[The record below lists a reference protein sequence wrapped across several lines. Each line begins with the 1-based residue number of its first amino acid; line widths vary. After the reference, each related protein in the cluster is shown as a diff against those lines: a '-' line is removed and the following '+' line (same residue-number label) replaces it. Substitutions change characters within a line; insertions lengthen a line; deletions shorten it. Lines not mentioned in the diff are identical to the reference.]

1 MKREDSTRQKINNM
15 KTLIK
20 STIVSLIAV
29 TLGLGTPALHA
40 QAPAASATPA
50 TAPVKQKNPP
60 FHGLVSGVDANAKTF
75 TLTSKAGNVRTFTV
89 GSSATVENGTAAATF
104 ADIKVGSYVRG
115 TATKTAKNTY
125 EVVKVI
131 IGAKEAKA
139 EASPAAAAA
148 SNASPAASP
157 VKKARKKK
165 AAATASPSP
174 SPAQ

>member
-1 MKREDSTRQKINNM
+1 M

-20 STIVSLIAV
+20 SAIVSLIAV

-50 TAPVKQKNPP
+50 AAAAKEKHPP
-60 FHGLVSGVDANAKTF
+60 FHGVVSGVDANAKTF

-89 GSSATVENGTAAATF
+89 GSGATVLNGDAAATF

-115 TATKTAKNTY
+115 TATKTAKNAY
-125 EVVKVI
+125 EVTKVI
-131 IGAKEAKA
+131 LGAKEAKA
-139 EASPAAAAA
+139 EASPAAATAAA
-148 SNASPAASP
+148 SASPAASP

-165 AAATASPSP
+165 AAAAASATPAASP
-174 SPAQ
+174 AN